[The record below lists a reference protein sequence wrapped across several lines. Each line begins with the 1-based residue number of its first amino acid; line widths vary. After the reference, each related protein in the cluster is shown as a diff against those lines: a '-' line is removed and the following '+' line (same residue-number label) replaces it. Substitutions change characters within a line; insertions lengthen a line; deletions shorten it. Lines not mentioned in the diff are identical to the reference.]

1 MKPSEQLK
9 KTNLTELDLQLE
21 QVFDDILR
29 YQTKLTT
36 ACKEHEDVRRER
48 EEMLKA
54 IKQLE
59 SKGL

>member
-9 KTNLTELDLQLE
+9 RTNLTELDLQLE
-21 QVFDDILR
+21 QAFDDTLR

-36 ACKEHEDVRRER
+36 ACKEYKDVQKER

-54 IKQLE
+54 IKELE